1 MNLNTTFCS
10 ICGAI
15 HQLEVHH
22 IVSRGMGGSSRPE
35 IEAAENKITI
45 CRSCHTEITEHR
57 WELRRDERQLT
68 VTAVPTGEVLVRRL
82 YDSSFD
88 ASAYFHRLN
97 LVELEVDSMLPG
109 IPYLTDDQLVE
120 LYEALRSLGRG
131 AWKAQAAILWES
143 KQRSVYGDKAWEAA
157 GRSFGLG
164 WRQAYNLAKV
174 WDTFYKGDNG
184 EFCNQLQ
191 NWSLPEVTWYITAT
205 ETEAPHYWLAHAEDR
220 KAQDPG
226 YTISDFKEEIR
237 EAGAR
242 AEETPCGTRQAG
254 KSCRWLRAYCT
265 KLERVVRQGECEGC
279 DVLPSIE
286 ERLR

>member
-1 MNLNTTFCS
+1 
-10 ICGAI
+10 
-15 HQLEVHH
+15 
-22 IVSRGMGGSSRPE
+22 
-35 IEAAENKITI
+35 
-45 CRSCHTEITEHR
+45 
-57 WELRRDERQLT
+57 
-68 VTAVPTGEVLVRRL
+68 
-82 YDSSFD
+82 
-88 ASAYFHRLN
+88 
-97 LVELEVDSMLPG
+97 VELEVDSVLPG

-164 WRQAYNLAKV
+164 WQHAYKLARV
-174 WDTFYKGDNG
+174 WDTFFKGPAG
-184 EFCNQLQ
+184 EFSHRSES
-191 NWSLPEVTWYITAT
+191 WSLQEVTWYITAT

-226 YTISDFKEEIR
+226 YTISDFKTEIR
-237 EAGAR
+237 KPAPGRRRQRAAHGRPAR
-242 AEETPCGTRQAG
+242 AAAG
-254 KSCRWLRAYCT
+254 SGPYCT